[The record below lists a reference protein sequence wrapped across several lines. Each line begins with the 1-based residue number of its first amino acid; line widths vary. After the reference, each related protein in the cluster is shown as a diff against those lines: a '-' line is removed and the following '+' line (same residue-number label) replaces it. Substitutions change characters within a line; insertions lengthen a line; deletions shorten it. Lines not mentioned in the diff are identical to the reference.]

1 MLKLFKSRWIL
12 IGCDVFIVHQLGRNR
27 FQQYQCQYHY
37 SLGVCFPILIK
48 VEWLLK
54 LQLVVVIFIDLICF
68 KARHDYANRSGR
80 NNLLM
85 KMNGKWS
92 N

>member
-37 SLGVCFPILIK
+37 SLGVCFPIL
-48 VEWLLK
+48 VK
-54 LQLVVVIFIDLICF
+54 LN
-68 KARHDYANRSGR
+68 DY
-80 NNLLM
+80 
-85 KMNGKWS
+85 
-92 N
+92 